1 MERSYG
7 LSLDHQSD
15 YMTVTGN
22 IIFGC
27 NTAASNSDSLAK
39 STETNPVYGNESNKW
54 ENNLLYGQLFAGT
67 PAGQGEVPPA
77 IVQAAK
83 ITTKRAE
90 QSTGPSWVHQ

>member
-1 MERSYG
+1 MVGRVEA
-7 LSLDHQSD
+7 
-15 YMTVTGN
+15 V
-22 IIFGC
+22 
-27 NTAASNSDSLAK
+27 TAAWLAAQ
-39 STETNPVYGNESNKW
+39 ERAYLGRELAGDADDRRVR
-54 ENNLLYGQLFAGT
+54 LLGELLGQLEGQEYGQLFAGT